1 MDIYNR
7 AKIGNLFVYLCDNID
22 NLYLTK
28 LMKLIYIIDETSVKE
43 TGSPVTWFDYKVWR
57 MGPVPKDIYTNISY
71 KNGDFFSDFID
82 VDKIELTNGNK
93 ITSNNTFDDS
103 EFSDYEI
110 ELMDRVIDEYGKYTS
125 EELIQLLHESDSL
138 WHQVVIENNLK
149 KDFENQKKNTT
160 DFNIDIEKAITDNFL
175 KEMYLEMRDNILFA
189 KKVRSE
195 NHA

>member
-1 MDIYNR
+1 
-7 AKIGNLFVYLCDNID
+7 
-22 NLYLTK
+22 
-28 LMKLIYIIDETSVKE
+28 
-43 TGSPVTWFDYKVWR
+43 
-57 MGPVPKDIYTNISY
+57 
-71 KNGDFFSDFID
+71 
-82 VDKIELTNGNK
+82 
-93 ITSNNTFDDS
+93 
-103 EFSDYEI
+103 
-110 ELMDRVIDEYGKYTS
+110 MDRVIDEYGKYTS